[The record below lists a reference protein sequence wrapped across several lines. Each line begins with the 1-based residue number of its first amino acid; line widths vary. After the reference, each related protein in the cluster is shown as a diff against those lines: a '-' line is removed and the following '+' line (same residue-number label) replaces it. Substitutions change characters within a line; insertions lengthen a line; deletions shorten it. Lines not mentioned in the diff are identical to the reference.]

1 MSPDPV
7 LLERLE
13 RHGQTHV
20 LRWWRELNA
29 PSRAH
34 LAAEIAAIDFD
45 RLDRLIAELVLRNP
59 VAEAAAAATPDH
71 VQPVHVVRLPQ
82 TDGERMLRLRSAG
95 VGSDALAAGE
105 VAVILVAG
113 GSGTRLGFE
122 GPKGTFPI
130 GPVSSATL
138 FQIHA
143 EKIVALGKR
152 FGRAIP
158 LFIMT
163 SPENHAATTAFFD
176 QHDRFGLEKL
186 QFFTQGQMP
195 ALARST
201 GKILLAGKDR
211 IALSPDGHGGTIT
224 ALAAPSEPGRPSCLD
239 EMREQGVKTL
249 FYFQVDNPLV
259 RIAEPAFIGLHLEAG
274 ADISFKVVE
283 RLSPDEKLGAVVS
296 VDGRPQVIEYSDLPP
311 ELASRRVPEG
321 PLELWAGS
329 IAVHV
334 LDRSFIERLAT
345 EHQLPFHRAVKKVP
359 YLGEDGLIKKPEEP
373 NAVKL
378 EQFIFDALPLASRW
392 TVVETDRS
400 GEFEPLKNAVG
411 PDSPATVHQR
421 MSDQFGNWLEQAG
434 AVVPRR
440 PDGSVPFGIEIS
452 PLFALDANE
461 LKSKIEP
468 GMIIERPIFL
478 R

>member
-13 RHGQTHV
+13 RHGQAHV
-20 LRWWRELNA
+20 LRWWDALEA
-29 PSRAH
+29 PSRAR
-34 LAAEIAAIDFD
+34 LAAEIAALDFD
-45 RLDRLIAELVLRNP
+45 RLDRLIGDLVLGNP
-59 VAEAAAAATPDH
+59 AASAALEQ
-71 VQPVHVVRLPQ
+71 VGPVDVVRLPQ
-82 TDGERMLRLRSAG
+82 TDGERMVWLRSSG
-95 VGSDALAAGE
+95 IGSDALATGE
-105 VAVILVAG
+105 VGVILVAG

-130 GPVSSATL
+130 GPVSSASL

-152 FGRAIP
+152 FGRSIP
-158 LFIMT
+158 LYIMT
-163 SPENHAATTAFFD
+163 SPENHESTVAFFD

-186 QFFTQGQMP
+186 RFFTQGQMP
-195 ALARST
+195 AFDRAT
-201 GKILLAGKDR
+201 GKILLAAKNHL
-211 IALSPDGHGGTIT
+211 ALSPDGHGGTLA
-224 ALAAPSEPGRPSCLD
+224 ALAAHPARGGPSCLD

-274 ADISFKVVE
+274 AEISFKVVE
-283 RLSPDEKLGAVVS
+283 RLSPDEKLGVVVA

-311 ELASRRVPEG
+311 ELASRRG
-321 PLELWAGS
+321 PDGTLELWAGS

-345 EHQLPFHRAVKKVP
+345 EHRLPFHRAVKKVP
-359 YLGEDGLIKKPEEP
+359 FVGEDGQIKKPEQP

-378 EQFIFDALPLASRW
+378 EQFIFDALPLANRW
-392 TVVETDRS
+392 AVVETDRA

-434 AVVPRR
+434 ATVPRR

-461 LKSKIEP
+461 LKAKIEP
-468 GMIIERPIFL
+468 GMVVERPIFL

>member
-13 RHGQTHV
+13 RHGHAHL
-20 LRWWRELNA
+20 LRWWGELDA
-29 PSRAH
+29 SSRAR

-45 RLDRLIAELVLRNP
+45 RLDRLVAKLVLGNP
-59 VAEAAAAATPDH
+59 AASAAPEDVRPVDVA
-71 VQPVHVVRLPQ
+71 RLPQ
-82 TDGERMLRLRSAG
+82 TDGERMVWLRSSGIGA
-95 VGSDALAAGE
+95 DALAAGE
-105 VAVILVAG
+105 VGVILVAG

-130 GPVSSATL
+130 GPVSSASL

-143 EKIVALGKR
+143 EKIVALGRR
-152 FGRAIP
+152 FGRSIP
-158 LFIMT
+158 LYIMT
-163 SPENHAATTAFFD
+163 SPENHESTVAFFD

-186 QFFTQGQMP
+186 RFFTQGQMP
-195 ALARST
+195 AFDRST
-201 GKILLAGKDR
+201 GKILLAAKDHL
-211 IALSPDGHGGTIT
+211 ALSPDGHGGTLA
-224 ALAAPSEPGRPSCLD
+224 ALASHPEAARPSCLD
-239 EMREQGVKTL
+239 EMRDQGVKTL

-274 ADISFKVVE
+274 AEISFKVVE
-283 RLSPDEKLGAVVS
+283 RLSPDEKLGVVVS

-311 ELASRRVPEG
+311 ELASRRGPEG
-321 PLELWAGS
+321 ALELWAGS

-334 LDRSFIERLAT
+334 LDRSFIERLSA
-345 EHQLPFHRAVKKVP
+345 ENHLPFHRAIKKVQ
-359 YLGEDGLIKKPEEP
+359 YVGDDGQIKKPEEP

-378 EQFIFDALPLASRW
+378 EQFIFDALPLARHW

-400 GEFEPLKNAVG
+400 TEFEPLKNAVG

-434 AVVPRR
+434 ATVPRR

-452 PLFALDANE
+452 PLFALDAHE
-461 LKSKIEP
+461 LKSKIDP
-468 GMIIERPIFL
+468 GLVVERPIFL